1 MENYFFG
8 GRFVLYEISLRL
20 KSGEHFV
27 LRIIHGL
34 SYTSFDYGKITLDK
48 KTIKSTDNITVT
60 IPITNSGNRE
70 GAEVVQLY
78 IMDMESSLPRP
89 LKELKGFKKVNLA
102 PGETVKVNFTI
113 GKEALSFY
121 TPERHEW
128 VVEPGKFQILVGTA
142 SDDIRSSATFRVER

>member
-1 MENYFFG
+1 
-8 GRFVLYEISLRL
+8 
-20 KSGEHFV
+20 
-27 LRIIHGL
+27 
-34 SYTSFDYGKITLDK
+34 
-48 KTIKSTDNITVT
+48 
-60 IPITNSGNRE
+60 
-70 GAEVVQLY
+70 
-78 IMDMESSLPRP
+78 MESSLPRP

-142 SDDIRSSATFRVER
+142 SDDIRSSATSCRTVDTLMNIYRDGKNFNEFRYLLLTKNDV